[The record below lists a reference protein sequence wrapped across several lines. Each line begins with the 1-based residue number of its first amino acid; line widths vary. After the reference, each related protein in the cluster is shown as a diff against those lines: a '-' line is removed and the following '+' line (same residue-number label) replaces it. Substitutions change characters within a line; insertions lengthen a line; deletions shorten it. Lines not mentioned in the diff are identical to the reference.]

1 MRYVLKSWPVCSPSS
16 KEMKFILL
24 FTLKKLA
31 KTIRI
36 WNLRKY
42 SGAGAASANILP
54 VERGGARYAFFGRL
68 SRPRRRAIRIR
79 RTCACSPIPKRS
91 PASLMRD
98 YGSAFLEHA
107 PAVVLVEG
115 DRTATDLW
123 RENAAITATALLFAA
138 TDAGLASCWVHVN
151 GRPCLKDQPDGAQA
165 EDYLRE
171 FLPVPAGHGILCAVA
186 LGYSDFEPAALPPF
200 DAGTHI
206 HWPEKQTGSDRVRG
220 GRVSGRTSFGRF
232 MSLAGACIGNPAGFD
247 FLGLNLSFSRRKSG
261 SSNKKTA
268 TEGLRFFCF
277 GTPCHFLLKRFIVR
291 SGPIAANEIAS
302 PKY

>member
-1 MRYVLKSWPVCSPSS
+1 MEF
-16 KEMKFILL
+16 KEIL
-24 FTLKKLA
+24 
-31 KTIRI
+31 RRRRSV
-36 WNLRKY
+36 RKY
-42 SGAGAASANILP
+42 LSRP
-54 VERGGARYAFFGRL
+54 VEREVLDTVLREALAAPSSRNSHSTHLRVVTDPETIARIAR
-68 SRPRRRAIRIR
+68 
-79 RTCACSPIPKRS
+79 
-91 PASLMRD
+91 MRD

-171 FLPVPAGHGILCAVA
+171 FLPVPAEHGILCAVA

-206 HWPEKQTGSDRVRG
+206 H
-220 GRVSGRTSFGRF
+220 
-232 MSLAGACIGNPAGFD
+232 C
-247 FLGLNLSFSRRKSG
+247 RKSSG
-261 SSNKKTA
+261 VESSPGRASVGKD
-268 TEGLRFFCF
+268 L
-277 GTPCHFLLKRFIVR
+277 VR
-291 SGPIAANEIAS
+291 SFYVACRCLYREPGGIRLSWAEFIFFAAKIRFVE
-302 PKY
+302 

>member
-1 MRYVLKSWPVCSPSS
+1 MEF
-16 KEMKFILL
+16 KEIL
-24 FTLKKLA
+24 
-31 KTIRI
+31 RRRRSV
-36 WNLRKY
+36 RKY
-42 SGAGAASANILP
+42 LSRP
-54 VERGGARYAFFGRL
+54 VEREVLDTVLREALAAPSSRNSHSTHLRVVTDPETIARIAR
-68 SRPRRRAIRIR
+68 
-79 RTCACSPIPKRS
+79 
-91 PASLMRD
+91 MRD

-171 FLPVPAGHGILCAVA
+171 FLPVPAEHGILCTVA

-206 HWPEKQTGSDRVRG
+206 HWPEK
-220 GRVSGRTSFGRF
+220 
-232 MSLAGACIGNPAGFD
+232 
-247 FLGLNLSFSRRKSG
+247 
-261 SSNKKTA
+261 
-268 TEGLRFFCF
+268 
-277 GTPCHFLLKRFIVR
+277 
-291 SGPIAANEIAS
+291 
-302 PKY
+302 

>member
-1 MRYVLKSWPVCSPSS
+1 MEF
-16 KEMKFILL
+16 KEIL
-24 FTLKKLA
+24 
-31 KTIRI
+31 RRRRSV
-36 WNLRKY
+36 RKY
-42 SGAGAASANILP
+42 LSRP
-54 VERGGARYAFFGRL
+54 VEREVLDTVLREALAAPSSRNSHSTHLRVLTDPETIARIAR
-68 SRPRRRAIRIR
+68 
-79 RTCACSPIPKRS
+79 
-91 PASLMRD
+91 MRD

-171 FLPVPAGHGILCAVA
+171 FLPVPAEHGILCAVA

-200 DAGTHI
+200 D
-206 HWPEKQTGSDRVRG
+206 
-220 GRVSGRTSFGRF
+220 
-232 MSLAGACIGNPAGFD
+232 ACIGNPAGFD

-291 SGPIAANEIAS
+291 SGPIAANERIAS
-302 PKY
+302 PKYLSRSGIALRSSSFQCPST

>member
-1 MRYVLKSWPVCSPSS
+1 MCRCRFRFGGEGESAPSS
-16 KEMKFILL
+16 SPGTVGL
-24 FTLKKLA
+24 FF
-31 KTIRI
+31 RFF
-36 WNLRKY
+36 RR
-42 SGAGAASANILP
+42 SGQPFRFRLSETRDFPVVFRP
-54 VERGGARYAFFGRL
+54 VEREVLDTVLREALAAPSSRNSHSTHLRVVTDPETIARIAR
-68 SRPRRRAIRIR
+68 
-79 RTCACSPIPKRS
+79 
-91 PASLMRD
+91 MRD

-171 FLPVPAGHGILCAVA
+171 FLPVPAEHGILCAVA

-206 HWPEKQTGSDRVRG
+206 HWPEK
-220 GRVSGRTSFGRF
+220 
-232 MSLAGACIGNPAGFD
+232 
-247 FLGLNLSFSRRKSG
+247 
-261 SSNKKTA
+261 
-268 TEGLRFFCF
+268 
-277 GTPCHFLLKRFIVR
+277 
-291 SGPIAANEIAS
+291 
-302 PKY
+302 

>member
-1 MRYVLKSWPVCSPSS
+1 MEF
-16 KEMKFILL
+16 KEIL
-24 FTLKKLA
+24 
-31 KTIRI
+31 RRRRSV
-36 WNLRKY
+36 RKY
-42 SGAGAASANILP
+42 LSRP
-54 VERGGARYAFFGRL
+54 VEREVLDTVLREALAAPSSRNSHSTHLRVVTDPETIARIAR
-68 SRPRRRAIRIR
+68 
-79 RTCACSPIPKRS
+79 
-91 PASLMRD
+91 MRD

-138 TDAGLASCWVHVN
+138 TDAGLASSLPEGSARRSAG
-151 GRPCLKDQPDGAQA
+151 GRLSAGVPSRPGGARHPVRRRPGL
-165 EDYLRE
+165 LR
-171 FLPVPAGHGILCAVA
+171 LRACGPAPVRCGNAYPLAGKVA
-186 LGYSDFEPAALPPF
+186 
-200 DAGTHI
+200 
-206 HWPEKQTGSDRVRG
+206 GSNRVRG

-291 SGPIAANEIAS
+291 SGPIAANERIAS
-302 PKY
+302 PKYLSRSGIALRSSSFQCPST

>member
-1 MRYVLKSWPVCSPSS
+1 MEF
-16 KEMKFILL
+16 KEIL
-24 FTLKKLA
+24 
-31 KTIRI
+31 RRRRSV
-36 WNLRKY
+36 RKY
-42 SGAGAASANILP
+42 LSRP
-54 VERGGARYAFFGRL
+54 VEREVLDTVLREALAAPSSRNSHSTHLRVLTDPETIARIAR
-68 SRPRRRAIRIR
+68 
-79 RTCACSPIPKRS
+79 
-91 PASLMRD
+91 MRD

-171 FLPVPAGHGILCAVA
+171 FLPVPAEHGILCAVA

-206 HWPEKQTGSDRVRG
+206 HCP
-220 GRVSGRTSFGRF
+220 GRASVGKD
-232 MSLAGACIGNPAGFD
+232 L
-247 FLGLNLSFSRRKSG
+247 
-261 SSNKKTA
+261 
-268 TEGLRFFCF
+268 
-277 GTPCHFLLKRFIVR
+277 VR
-291 SGPIAANEIAS
+291 SFYVACRCLYREPGGIRLSWAEFIFFAAKIRFVE
-302 PKY
+302 

>member
-1 MRYVLKSWPVCSPSS
+1 
-16 KEMKFILL
+16 
-24 FTLKKLA
+24 
-31 KTIRI
+31 
-36 WNLRKY
+36 
-42 SGAGAASANILP
+42 
-54 VERGGARYAFFGRL
+54 
-68 SRPRRRAIRIR
+68 
-79 RTCACSPIPKRS
+79 
-91 PASLMRD
+91 MRD

-171 FLPVPAGHGILCAVA
+171 FLPVPAEHGILCAVA

-206 HWPEKQTGSDRVRG
+206 HWPEK
-220 GRVSGRTSFGRF
+220 
-232 MSLAGACIGNPAGFD
+232 
-247 FLGLNLSFSRRKSG
+247 
-261 SSNKKTA
+261 
-268 TEGLRFFCF
+268 
-277 GTPCHFLLKRFIVR
+277 
-291 SGPIAANEIAS
+291 
-302 PKY
+302 

>member
-1 MRYVLKSWPVCSPSS
+1 MEF
-16 KEMKFILL
+16 KEIL
-24 FTLKKLA
+24 
-31 KTIRI
+31 RRRRSV
-36 WNLRKY
+36 RKY
-42 SGAGAASANILP
+42 LSRP
-54 VERGGARYAFFGRL
+54 VEREVLDTVLREALAAPSSRNSHSTHLRVVTDPETIARIAR
-68 SRPRRRAIRIR
+68 
-79 RTCACSPIPKRS
+79 
-91 PASLMRD
+91 MRD

-171 FLPVPAGHGILCAVA
+171 FLPVPAEHGILCAVA
-186 LGYSDFEPAALPPF
+186 LGYSD
-200 DAGTHI
+200 
-206 HWPEKQTGSDRVRG
+206 
-220 GRVSGRTSFGRF
+220 
-232 MSLAGACIGNPAGFD
+232 PAGFD

-291 SGPIAANEIAS
+291 SGPIAANERIAS
-302 PKY
+302 PKYLSRSGIALRSSSFQCPST